1 MTAHSRRS
9 HRPRALLFA
18 IAILVGGHY
27 AIQDSSVAWTRTLP
41 ILQLLVLGELVREL
55 MLTRLS
61 PTTSAEERQKRTRL
75 AWGLLTVGMLCFVLP
90 VIAVVTSKA
99 GRWNSWPLLLFAAG
113 IVVAAVSSAL
123 MAAAARDAIDA
134 KLAEATRSGS
144 AEGLDAPGPLLL
156 LLVIIAATGFFAAI
170 NATVFERLFNGSA
183 LTTVGALRLVGTA
196 IGIGGLTIFGWHRI
210 QRRHQQMLDAVVSGT
225 LPGNE

>member
-1 MTAHSRRS
+1 MTGHYRRN
-9 HRPRALLFA
+9 RPRTLLFA
-18 IAILVGGHY
+18 IAMLVGGHY
-27 AIQDSSVAWTRTLP
+27 ATQDSSAAWTRTLP
-41 ILQLLVLGELVREL
+41 ILLLLVLGELVREL
-55 MLTRLS
+55 VITRLA
-61 PTTSAEERQKRTRL
+61 PTVSAEERQKRTRL

-90 VIAVVTSKA
+90 VIAVMTSKVA
-99 GRWNSWPLLLFAAG
+99 RWNSWPLLLFG
-113 IVVAAVSSAL
+113 IGVVVAGVSSGL
-123 MAAAARDAIDA
+123 MAAVARDALDE
-134 KLAEATRSGS
+134 KLAEARRIGS
-144 AEGLDAPGPLLL
+144 TEVLDAPGPLLL
-156 LLVIIAATGFFAAI
+156 LLVIVAATGLFATI